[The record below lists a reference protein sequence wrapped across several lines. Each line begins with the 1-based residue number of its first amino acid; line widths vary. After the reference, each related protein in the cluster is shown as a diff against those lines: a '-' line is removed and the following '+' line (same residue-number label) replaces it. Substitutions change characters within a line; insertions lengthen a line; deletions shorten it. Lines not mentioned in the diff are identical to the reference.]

1 MRMRMLLL
9 MMVALIIIMI
19 MMDIDCSLLV
29 PIARIAVTLKYTDI
43 FSACLSHS
51 VLVSGLFLTELPS
64 P

>member
-1 MRMRMLLL
+1 MLLL
-9 MMVALIIIMI
+9 MMVALIIIMIMI